1 MRKYPHPS
9 RLFLFSLHLY
19 GGQEASD
26 DSISADLGPVSSTN
40 SSRDVKQESNINEN
54 NDMIQ
59 LDNRCQK
66 DNIDVD
72 TDTERIQKS
81 TELKS
86 EKLEKS
92 VDLFFPGT
100 GLEDDTAHN
109 VVNAPI
115 RPLWMSG
122 GDGMDDKKYEK
133 VQSLNAAPH

>member
-1 MRKYPHPS
+1 MS
-9 RLFLFSLHLY
+9 
-19 GGQEASD
+19 
-26 DSISADLGPVSSTN
+26 SIN
-40 SSRDVKQESNINEN
+40 SSRDVKQESNINDN
-54 NDMIQ
+54 NILNNNNTIQ
-59 LDNRCQK
+59 LDSRCQK
-66 DNIDVD
+66 DNVNVD
-72 TDTERIQKS
+72 TDTDRVQKS
-81 TELKS
+81 IELKS

>member
-66 DNIDVD
+66 DSIDVD

>member
-26 DSISADLGPVSSTN
+26 DSISADLGPVSSIN

>member
-1 MRKYPHPS
+1 M
-9 RLFLFSLHLY
+9 
-19 GGQEASD
+19 
-26 DSISADLGPVSSTN
+26 
-40 SSRDVKQESNINEN
+40 KQESNINEN

-72 TDTERIQKS
+72 TDTERVQKS
-81 TELKS
+81 IALKS